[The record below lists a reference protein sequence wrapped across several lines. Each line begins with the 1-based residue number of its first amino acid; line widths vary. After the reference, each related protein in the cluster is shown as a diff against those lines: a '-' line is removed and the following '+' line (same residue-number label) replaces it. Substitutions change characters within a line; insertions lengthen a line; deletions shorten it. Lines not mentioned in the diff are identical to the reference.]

1 MPFTP
6 LHLGPG
12 MAVKAV
18 GQSKFSL
25 IVFGWAQV
33 LVDIQP
39 LVVILSN
46 EGQLHGITHTFAG
59 GMVIGAAAALSGKYL
74 AEFLLNLFRKKNRP
88 PVKVSWPVAWWSG
101 LLGGLGHVLMDSLIY
116 SDMDPFWPLVKGNPL
131 YTLTN
136 SQMLAFCLYSGMVGL
151 LVYGAV
157 KLVESLKKRISKQG
171 LQ

>member
-18 GQSKFSL
+18 GQGKFSL
-25 IVFGWAQV
+25 IVYGWAQV

-39 LVVILSN
+39 LVVILSG

-59 GMVIGAAAALSGKYL
+59 GAVLGAAAALSGKYL
-74 AEFLLNLFRKKNRP
+74 AESLLNLFRKKSRP
-88 PVKVSWPVAWWSG
+88 PVQVSWPVAWWSG

-116 SDMDPFWPLVKGNPL
+116 SDMNPFWPFVKGNPL
-131 YTLTN
+131 CTLTD

-151 LVYGAV
+151 MVYSAV
-157 KLVESLKKRISKQG
+157 KLVESLKKRISGQG
-171 LQ
+171 LR